1 MKFTHYFVERPI
13 FAAVIS
19 ILIVLVGSIAY
30 SNLPVAQ
37 YPEIAPPS
45 IAVTATY
52 PGATAETAGN
62 TVATVLEQ
70 QINGVENM
78 LYMKSENTSDG
89 RTSLNITFKP
99 GTDLDTAQVLVQN
112 RIAIAEPLLPEEVT
126 RQGID
131 IRKNSPDLMM
141 VIHILSSD
149 GSRDNL
155 YVSNY
160 ARTQVVDRLARIEG
174 VGEARI
180 VAERAYAMR
189 IWIDPERAQSFGM
202 TATEVVAALREN
214 NTQIAAGTINREPIE
229 TKGGFEL
236 SVETQGRLLEE
247 EEFSNIIVKRGADG
261 RTVRCVT

>member
-1 MKFTHYFVERPI
+1 MKFTHFFVERPI
-13 FAAVIS
+13 FATVIS
-19 ILIVLVGSIAY
+19 VLIVLVGTIAY

-45 IAVTATY
+45 ISVTATY

-78 LYMKSENTSDG
+78 LYMKSENTADG

-131 IRKNSPDLMM
+131 IRKLCQNP
-141 VIHILSSD
+141 
-149 GSRDNL
+149 GS
-155 YVSNY
+155 
-160 ARTQVVDRLARIEG
+160 
-174 VGEARI
+174 
-180 VAERAYAMR
+180 
-189 IWIDPERAQSFGM
+189 
-202 TATEVVAALREN
+202 
-214 NTQIAAGTINREPIE
+214 
-229 TKGGFEL
+229 
-236 SVETQGRLLEE
+236 
-247 EEFSNIIVKRGADG
+247 
-261 RTVRCVT
+261 